1 MKYEV
6 NDIVCFNDKEYIV
19 LDIIKDSSNT
29 YLYLIN
35 NSEFEDDVAI
45 SKVVDDKFTY
55 IDDEEEYNKILNKL
69 FLDFKNNIISIATN
83 E

>member
-6 NDIVCFNDKEYIV
+6 NDIVCFDDKEYLI
-19 LDIIKDSSNT
+19 LDIIKDNANT

-35 NSEFEDDVAI
+35 NSEYEDDVAI
-45 SKVVDDKFTY
+45 SKIVNNEFTY
-55 IDDEEEYNKILNKL
+55 IDDEEEYDIVLNKI